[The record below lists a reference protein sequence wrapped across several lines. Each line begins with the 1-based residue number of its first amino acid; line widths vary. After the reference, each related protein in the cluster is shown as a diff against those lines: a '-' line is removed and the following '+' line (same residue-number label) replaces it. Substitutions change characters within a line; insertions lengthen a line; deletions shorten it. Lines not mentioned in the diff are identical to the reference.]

1 MKTLR
6 MLVGALLLGAVST
19 AFAFDLGGLAKGVGE
34 KLATDKGK
42 RDQLSKGAS
51 GLTLEEEI
59 NIGDSV
65 SVEIVARYGGV
76 WRDKVA
82 TQRVNLVGKTLAR
95 YAKRDSLD
103 WRFGVLDSD
112 AVNAFSAPNGRVFIT
127 KGLYRLLA
135 NDEELAGVL
144 AHEIAHIDLRHAAK
158 IIAGKQG
165 TGAALGLVAESAGD
179 QLSSQYGELPEA
191 TKMLEEAVAKAVAG
205 ILTNGYGSDRE
216 YEADRTAY
224 ELAKV
229 CGFEPNGLRLA
240 LQKVEANTAK
250 AKETFNTHPRTGDR
264 LKKLPGGEKKKGK
277 G

>member
-1 MKTLR
+1 MKKTLIT
-6 MLVGALLLGAVST
+6 LSAVTLALSSV
-19 AFAFDLGGLAKGVGE
+19 
-34 KLATDKGK
+34 
-42 RDQLSKGAS
+42 LSGCA
-51 GLTLEEEI
+51 
-59 NIGDSV
+59 NMD
-65 SVEIVARYGGV
+65 
-76 WRDKVA
+76 D
-82 TQRVNLVGKTLAR
+82 TQRRT
-95 YAKRDSLD
+95 
-103 WRFGVLDSD
+103 
-112 AVNAFSAPNGRVFIT
+112 
-127 KGLYRLLA
+127 
-135 NDEELAGVL
+135 
-144 AHEIAHIDLRHAAK
+144 
-158 IIAGKQG
+158 G

-179 QLSSQYGELPEA
+179 QLNSQYGELPEA

-240 LQKVEANTAK
+240 LQKDEANTAK